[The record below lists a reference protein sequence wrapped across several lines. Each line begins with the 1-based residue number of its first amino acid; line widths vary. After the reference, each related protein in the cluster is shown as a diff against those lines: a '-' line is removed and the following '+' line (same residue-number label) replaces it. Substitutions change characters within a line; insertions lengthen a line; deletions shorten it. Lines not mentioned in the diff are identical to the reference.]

1 MCPEKKN
8 ELVDASLHLKAVIDC
23 MADPVIV
30 VRPDYRVVLVNEK
43 ARRLFSQ
50 ADGGSTPLLCH
61 QVLHR
66 SDEPCRG
73 SEHPCPMK
81 SARDSGEPVKVLHEH
96 YGKDDERRF
105 VEITAS
111 PLWEDDGR
119 FGGIV
124 ESQRDVTDR
133 VFAESR
139 LADYATRLETSNRLK
154 DLFIDILRHDLVN
167 PAWYVL
173 TAAREALRKEE
184 DPSLRSD
191 LQGITRMSRKIVDL
205 IQNASILAK
214 LEEDRDLSFEDV
226 DLREMM
232 ETAMKEHEAAG
243 QEKEVTLEL
252 SAPDPCM
259 VRGNPLLGDVFSNL
273 IGNAVKY
280 GGEHSTVE
288 ISVAGDEGE
297 WTVAVADRGGG
308 VSDGD
313 KGGIFTRF
321 TRRDKEGVQGSGLG
335 LSIVRRIVEAHKGK
349 VWVEDRPG
357 GGSVFVVKIPR
368 QAGAPPSDSRKH

>member
-1 MCPEKKN
+1 
-8 ELVDASLHLKAVIDC
+8 
-23 MADPVIV
+23 
-30 VRPDYRVVLVNEK
+30 
-43 ARRLFSQ
+43 
-50 ADGGSTPLLCH
+50 
-61 QVLHR
+61 
-66 SDEPCRG
+66 
-73 SEHPCPMK
+73 MK

-96 YGKDDERRF
+96 FDKDNERRF
-105 VEITAS
+105 VEISAS

-133 VFAESR
+133 VLAESR
-139 LADYATRLETSNRLK
+139 LADYASRLETSNRLK

-167 PAWYVL
+167 PAWFVL
-173 TAAREALRKEE
+173 TAATAVLRKEE
-184 DPSLRSD
+184 NPSLRSD

-214 LEEDRDLSFEDV
+214 MEEDRELSFEDV
-226 DLREMM
+226 DLRDMM
-232 ETAMKEHEAAG
+232 ETAMKEHETAA
-243 QEKEVTLEL
+243 QERQVALEL
-252 SAPDPCM
+252 SAPDSCR
-259 VRGNPLLGDVFSNL
+259 VLGNPLLGDVFSNL

-280 GGEHSTVE
+280 GGEESKVE
-288 ISVAGDEGE
+288 ITIACDGGE
-297 WTVAVADRGGG
+297 WTAAVADRGAG

-313 KGGIFTRF
+313 KEGIFTRF

-357 GGSVFVVKIPR
+357 GGSVFVVKIPGGPD
-368 QAGAPPSDSRKH
+368 ASASPSDSRKH